1 MLGYTEQKL
10 DYQVIAMITK
20 YPANKSVV
28 ISAGDIAIA
37 LYADSVVEL
46 DKLYHLYQ
54 SIVSHVA
61 PSELV
66 NILTTQRG

>member
-37 LYADSVVEL
+37 LYADSGTEL
-46 DKLYHLYQ
+46 EKLYNLYL
-54 SIVSHVA
+54 SIIDYIA
-61 PSELV
+61 PRKLI